1 MKRKFLAVGLA
12 MTAVVSI
19 TCGYM
24 TTAMVAGPVNQTED
38 EDACDLQDIMESIE
52 DEALRESPAAELT
65 AFAAEIQ
72 DTVSG
77 RDLEALAELCDFPIS
92 VTMQDGTSL
101 TVNSR
106 EDFITLGKESVFTRS
121 LVHEIGIA
129 DPAGQQIYGN
139 GIVMGNRNNIIIN
152 RMHGSLAVTGFNF

>member
-12 MTAVVSI
+12 AAAVVSI

-24 TTAMVAGPVNQTED
+24 TTAMAAGPVNQTED

-52 DEALRESPAAELT
+52 DEALRESPAAEIT

-77 RDLEALAELCDFPIS
+77 RDRKPWPNCAIFPSALQCRTELP
-92 VTMQDGTSL
+92 
-101 TVNSR
+101 
-106 EDFITLGKESVFTRS
+106 
-121 LVHEIGIA
+121 
-129 DPAGQQIYGN
+129 
-139 GIVMGNRNNIIIN
+139 
-152 RMHGSLAVTGFNF
+152 

>member
-12 MTAVVSI
+12 AAAVVSI

-24 TTAMVAGPVNQTED
+24 TTAMAAGPVNQTED

-52 DEALRESPAAELT
+52 DEALIT

-139 GIVMGNRNNIIIN
+139 GIVMGNRNNIIFN

>member
-12 MTAVVSI
+12 AAAVVSI

-24 TTAMVAGPVNQTED
+24 TTAMAAGPVNQTED

-52 DEALRESPAAELT
+52 DEALRESPAAE
-65 AFAAEIQ
+65 IQ

-77 RDLEALAELCDFPIS
+77 RDLEALAELCDFPVS

>member
-12 MTAVVSI
+12 AAAVVSI

-24 TTAMVAGPVNQTED
+24 TTAMAAGPVNQTED

-52 DEALRESPAAELT
+52 DEALRESPAAEIT

-92 VTMQDGTSL
+92 VNAGRNFPDRQFP
-101 TVNSR
+101 

-129 DPAGQQIYGN
+129 DPVGQQIYGN